1 MTEHGKDLFKAFRP
15 SYIRAFKD
23 AADYAKD
30 DGVTIKGTKNATQDD
45 FVSKEEFKYF
55 CIYVLIYAAMFDAF
69 AKIDG
74 GGAGRDAHDDKRLE
88 LHEWLEGFKSVSK
101 HGFVALKSIADK
113 KEAEKLFKEI
123 DDNGGG
129 IVLLDEWCF
138 WLKQGEVRAG
148 TEVGQLLGAD
158 EAGGVGKAEKLVAG
172 KAQVL
177 GQHAADA
184 AAEAPAGSKPPA
196 GGKKGGSGPSGAAL
210 KKEHRSKSA
219 NDVVG
224 GKSGAHGPARGG
236 SGNPWAAWSEF
247 VPTVPGEANAFGLTV
262 GKGKSGATKDFFDFA
277 ACFEPFCV
285 ETPEAEKLRELGF
298 LEADPN
304 GNGLCSLSECETFV
318 LKRLVA
324 KFPRQ
329 GIFF

>member
-177 GQHAADA
+177 SQHAADA

-196 GGKKGGSGPSGAAL
+196 GGKKGGGGPSGAAV

-219 NDVVG
+219 NSATGSKAVVG
-224 GKSGAHGPARGG
+224 KSAPRTKNKRAPPKRPL
-236 SGNPWAAWSEF
+236 SVTKQEPITDKE
-247 VPTVPGEANAFGLTV
+247 L
-262 GKGKSGATKDFFDFA
+262 KKLMKDATIEIEDN
-277 ACFEPFCV
+277 EH
-285 ETPEAEKLRELGF
+285 T
-298 LEADPN
+298 
-304 GNGLCSLSECETFV
+304 S
-318 LKRLVA
+318 
-324 KFPRQ
+324 
-329 GIFF
+329 